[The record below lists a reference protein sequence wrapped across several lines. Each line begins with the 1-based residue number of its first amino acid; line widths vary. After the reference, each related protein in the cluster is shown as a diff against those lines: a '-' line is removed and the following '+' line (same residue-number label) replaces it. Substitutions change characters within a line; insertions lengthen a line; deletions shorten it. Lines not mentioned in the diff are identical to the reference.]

1 MPRHDGTKPGNP
13 IVEGQWKTPEFNKTI
28 YDPEMIS
35 DEAFIER
42 EFEALENWKRSNP
55 EKTDRSFTEKDNKG
69 LDWRI
74 LRDENGKPITFYPE
88 RPETNN

>member
-1 MPRHDGTKPGNP
+1 MPGHDETKPGNP
-13 IVEGQWKTPEFNKTI
+13 IVEGQWKKPEFRKTI

-42 EFEALENWKRSNP
+42 GFEALENRKRSNP
-55 EKTDRSFTEKDNKG
+55 EKTDRSFTVKDNKG

-74 LRDENGKPITFYPE
+74 RLDENGEPTTFYPE
-88 RPETNN
+88 RPETNS